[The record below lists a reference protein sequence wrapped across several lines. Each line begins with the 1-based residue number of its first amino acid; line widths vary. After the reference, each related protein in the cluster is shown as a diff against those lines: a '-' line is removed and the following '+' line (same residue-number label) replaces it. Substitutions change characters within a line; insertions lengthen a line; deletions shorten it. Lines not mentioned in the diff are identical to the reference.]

1 VSQQDFSAT
10 VNSWITETKERLLAV
25 RNESAQRVIEVMQ
38 TPVAS
43 GGNLPVDTGFLRAS
57 LRATLGEP
65 AFPVTENPGGSF
77 SYDAG
82 TVSLVIA
89 DAKITDTITA
99 VYGANY
105 AIFVNYGTS
114 RTPARRFV
122 DLAAQQW
129 PRIVEEV
136 AAEARAR
143 AKK

>member
-1 VSQQDFSAT
+1 MADKDFKAL
-10 VNSWITETKERLLAV
+10 VGDWVAETKERTEAV
-25 RNESAQRVIEVMQ
+25 FKESAQRIIEVMQ
-38 TPVAS
+38 TPVAG

-57 LRATLGEP
+57 LQATLGEP

-136 AAEARAR
+136 AADARAR